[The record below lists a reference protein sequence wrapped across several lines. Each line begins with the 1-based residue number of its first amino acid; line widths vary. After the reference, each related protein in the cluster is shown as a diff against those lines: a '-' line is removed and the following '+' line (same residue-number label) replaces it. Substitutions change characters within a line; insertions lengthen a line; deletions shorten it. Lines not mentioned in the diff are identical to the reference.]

1 MLWETIIS
9 IGFSTHVAFKEV
21 FEQFAKNSDGSI
33 NEEGLASTLD
43 RVGISISPE
52 EVKKALQKAD
62 YDSMF
67 LPQYLELPQNI
78 ITRFSIINTSERNT

>member
-1 MLWETIIS
+1 LS
-9 IGFSTHVAFKEV
+9 FLPHVAFKEV
-21 FEQFAKNSDGSI
+21 FEQFAKNSDVSL

-62 YDSMF
+62 YDGMF

-78 ITRFSIINTSERNT
+78 ITCFPL